1 MRGKDIR
8 GHVRKA
14 VKHRERFTSMSEA
27 KILVCGKVR
36 GLNEGEVTMHGCWN
50 RRVKRRILI
59 FANLDVE
66 EHGMRVE
73 RERESCVSFFF
84 SFSLSLTHCLSLPL
98 FLSLCSGADISDVKR
113 SR

>member
-59 FANLDVE
+59 FANLDAE

-73 RERESCVSFFF
+73 RERELCFFLF
-84 SFSLSLTHCLSLPL
+84 LFLTLSHSLSLSPSLSLSL
-98 FLSLCSGADISDVKR
+98 FWC
-113 SR
+113 